1 MTGPVCVPLRPLPD
15 PFTLPLPGG
24 IELED
29 INPLKVIQPALTPL
43 MPFFDMLDAIVAI
56 AEVVKAIPEALSV
69 PPDPTAIAAKLP
81 ALANKVGKLLG
92 LVPQVA
98 LPRTIVKLIVLA
110 IEVLRTTRGQLMHL
124 QAMEQQLVRVVDRAK
139 ALGDPLLMAIA
150 ACAHANIAQE
160 AANVG
165 KALAG
170 VGKILGLVE
179 LFMGLVGGPTVP
191 DLSKLDGL
199 PLGEIVNMLDEL
211 VHVLEGVRA
220 LVPGV

>member
-1 MTGPVCVPLRPLPD
+1 MADPICVPLPPLPD

-29 INPLKVIQPALTPL
+29 VDPLKVIQPALTPL
-43 MPFFDMLDAIVAI
+43 MPFFTMLDAIVAI
-56 AEVVKAIPEALSV
+56 AEVVKAIPDALSM
-69 PPDPTAIAAKLP
+69 PPDPTAIASKIPDLSKKL
-81 ALANKVGKLLG
+81 GKLLG

-110 IEVLRTTRGQLMHL
+110 IDALRVTRGRLVHL
-124 QAMEQQLVRVVDRAK
+124 QTIEKQVARVVNRAK
-139 ALGDPLLMAIA
+139 ALGDPALMAIA
-150 ACAHANIAQE
+150 ACAHANVAQE

-170 VGKILGLVE
+170 VGKILGIVG
-179 LFMGLVGGPTVP
+179 LFMGLVGGPAVP
-191 DLSKLDGL
+191 DLGKLDGL
-199 PLGEIVNMLDEL
+199 PLDEVVPVLDEL
-211 VHVLEGVRA
+211 VRALEAARA